1 LWQVKTPQANF
12 FLRPQPENNQTR
24 GTAMKPEHREI
35 LVMKYVQEHRYDEIA
50 CILGVPRGTVMSRLY
65 HARMAL
71 REEYLKPDQDCD
83 RPSPQKVI

>member
-1 LWQVKTPQANF
+1 
-12 FLRPQPENNQTR
+12 
-24 GTAMKPEHREI
+24 MKPEHREI
-35 LVMKYVQEHRYDEIA
+35 LVMKYVQEHRYEEIA